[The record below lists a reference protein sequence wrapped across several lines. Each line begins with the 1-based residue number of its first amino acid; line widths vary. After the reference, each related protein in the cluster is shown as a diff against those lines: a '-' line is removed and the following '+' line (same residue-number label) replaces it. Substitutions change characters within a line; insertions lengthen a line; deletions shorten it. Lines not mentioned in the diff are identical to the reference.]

1 MPVDEVREQIKSLSG
16 RLQELRGRLD
26 VDGKRARVKVIEAES
41 ASPGFWDQNQKAQGL
56 LKEKSLLEQTLTRF
70 DAQLRAL
77 EDAGILLD
85 LADEA
90 HDDASRA
97 EAAQSVA
104 AAAKAVEAIEL
115 SKMLSGPNDRAAA
128 IVTINAGAGGT
139 ESCDWAAMLLRMLSR
154 YAERKGYEVELVD
167 FQPGDEAGVKSA
179 DFLARGENAYGY
191 LKAEAGVHRL
201 VRISPFD
208 AAARRHTS
216 FASVFVTPEIE
227 DDIEIEV
234 KEADLRIDV
243 FRASG
248 AGGQKVNKTS
258 SAVRLTHFPSGLV
271 VSCQNER
278 SQGRNKDL
286 AMKILKSRLYDLEQK
301 KRDAERDAVEA
312 QKKEI
317 GFGSQIRSYVL
328 APYRMVKDHR
338 TGVEKGNVDAVL
350 DGEVDEFVTAWL
362 KGVRN
367 PNRPTD

>member
-1 MPVDEVREQIKSLSG
+1 LPRSG
-16 RLQELRGRLD
+16 GAFD
-26 VDGKRARVKVIEAES
+26 IDGKRARLREIDAEAQK
-41 ASPGFWDQNQKAQGL
+41 PGFWDQNRTAQAL
-56 LKEKSLLEQTLTRF
+56 LKEKSQAEALVTRF
-70 DAQLRAL
+70 EKDEGALQDAVVM
-77 EDAGILLD
+77 LD

-90 HDDASRA
+90 AASSGSEAESMRQ
-97 EAAQSVA
+97 EAAQA
-104 AAAKAVEAIEL
+104 AAQSTRAVEGLEL
-115 SKMLSGPNDRAAA
+115 SLMLSGPNDHAAA

-139 ESCDWAAMLLRMLSR
+139 ESCDWAQMLLRMLTR
-154 YAERKGYEVELVD
+154 YAERKGYELEVTDV
-167 FQPGDEAGVKSA
+167 QPGDEAGIKSA
-179 DFLARGENAYGY
+179 DFIARGENAFGY

-208 AAARRHTS
+208 SAARRHTS
-216 FASVFVTPEIE
+216 FASVFVTPELE
-227 DDIEIEV
+227 DDIEVEID
-234 KEADLRIDV
+234 EADIRIDT

-258 SAVRLTHFPSGLV
+258 SAVRITHFPTGLV

-286 AMKILKSRLYDLEQK
+286 AMKILRSRIYELEMR
-301 KRDAERDAVEA
+301 KREAERDAVEA

-328 APYRMVKDHR
+328 APYRIVKDHR

-350 DGEVDEFVTAWL
+350 DGDLEEFITAYL
-362 KGVRN
+362 MGVRN

>member
-1 MPVDEVREQIKSLSG
+1 
-16 RLQELRGRLD
+16 
-26 VDGKRARVKVIEAES
+26 
-41 ASPGFWDQNQKAQGL
+41 
-56 LKEKSLLEQTLTRF
+56 
-70 DAQLRAL
+70 
-77 EDAGILLD
+77 
-85 LADEA
+85 
-90 HDDASRA
+90 
-97 EAAQSVA
+97 
-104 AAAKAVEAIEL
+104 
-115 SKMLSGPNDRAAA
+115 MLSGPNDRAAA

-154 YAERKGYEVELVD
+154 FAERRGYEVELTD
-167 FQPGDEAGVKSA
+167 LQPGEEAGVKSA
-179 DFLARGENAYGY
+179 DFLARGEFAYGY

-227 DDIEIEV
+227 DDIQIEV
-234 KEADLRIDV
+234 KEADIRIDT

-258 SAVRLTHFPSGLV
+258 SAIRITHFPSGIV

-286 AMKILKSRLYDLEQK
+286 AMKILKSRLYEQEQK
-301 KRDAERDAVEA
+301 RRDAERDAVEA

-328 APYRMVKDHR
+328 APYRLVKDHR

-350 DGEVDEFVTAWL
+350 DGDLEEFVTAWL

-367 PNRPTD
+367 PNRPSD